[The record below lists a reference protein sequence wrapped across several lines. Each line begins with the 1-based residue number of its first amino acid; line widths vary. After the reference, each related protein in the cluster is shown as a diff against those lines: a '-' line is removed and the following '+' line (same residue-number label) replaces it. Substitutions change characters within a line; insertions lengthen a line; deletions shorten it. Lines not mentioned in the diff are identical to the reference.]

1 MAAAD
6 IALHHLLTIRLESIS
21 EQNQFLDSLA
31 KSIKFQKLVR
41 RFYPSNQEFD
51 TSELIGLIIAAR
63 KDSSGLLRYDA
74 CYSSVSSPVYSRRLP
89 FIWLQVKN
97 EDRLASRLLRLI
109 RELYEIANPGQK
121 IRDAEWAVRDFNEH
135 CFEGNMVL
143 FLEVFP
149 RRGSKPQIEHMLLAY
164 VRMGTTSNK
173 IVDLE
178 VYYETHASDHS
189 GPILGGNSRI
199 NETGIAAP
207 CILTAACMV
216 KTCPM
221 VRQNAFAASG
231 AQDTKLKVCY
241 NFESNMR
248 FYW

>member
-1 MAAAD
+1 
-6 IALHHLLTIRLESIS
+6 
-21 EQNQFLDSLA
+21 
-31 KSIKFQKLVR
+31 
-41 RFYPSNQEFD
+41 
-51 TSELIGLIIAAR
+51 
-63 KDSSGLLRYDA
+63 
-74 CYSSVSSPVYSRRLP
+74 
-89 FIWLQVKN
+89 
-97 EDRLASRLLRLI
+97 
-109 RELYEIANPGQK
+109 
-121 IRDAEWAVRDFNEH
+121 
-135 CFEGNMVL
+135 
-143 FLEVFP
+143 
-149 RRGSKPQIEHMLLAY
+149 MLLAY

>member
-41 RFYPSNQEFD
+41 RFYPSNQEFG

-199 NETGIAAP
+199 TETGIAAP
-207 CILTAACMV
+207 CILPAASMV

-231 AQDTKLKVCY
+231 AQDTKLKVCD
-241 NFESNMR
+241 NFESKVR
-248 FYW
+248 FCW